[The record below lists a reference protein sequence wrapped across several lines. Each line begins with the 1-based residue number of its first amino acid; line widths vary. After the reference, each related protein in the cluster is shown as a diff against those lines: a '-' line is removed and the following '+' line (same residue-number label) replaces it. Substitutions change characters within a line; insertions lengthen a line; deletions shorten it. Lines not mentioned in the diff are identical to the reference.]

1 MDNVF
6 KINKIA
12 KSVAAFA
19 VIGSVLIWGTG
30 PAQAGASINAGG
42 IECMSNNLSQA
53 INAPI
58 IWDGFRIRNDSPSA
72 QRFVLCPIPNAIDI
86 DDTGTA
92 QSMDGGSV
100 WITAWFGPN
109 AATNA
114 EVACTVRT
122 IPVGDSGTPTTG
134 LSFSVVMTAGGSVPS
149 TDQSVTSTPDGGNGI
164 LDYLVPVIASCRLD
178 PGTGIQQLGSS
189 NG

>member
-12 KSVAAFA
+12 NYVAVFA
-19 VIGSVLIWGTG
+19 VIGSVLILGTG
-30 PAQAGASINAGG
+30 PVQAISINAGG

-72 QRFVLCPIPNAIDI
+72 QRFVLCPIPNYIDI
-86 DDTGTA
+86 DEPGHA
-92 QSMDGGSV
+92 LSMDAGQV

-114 EVACTVRT
+114 EVACNVRT

-134 LSFSVVMTAGGSVPS
+134 LSFTVVMNAGGSVPS
-149 TDQSVTSTPDGGNGI
+149 THQTVTNTPDGVVGI
-164 LDYLVPVIASCRLD
+164 ADYLVPVIASCLLD

-189 NG
+189 NN